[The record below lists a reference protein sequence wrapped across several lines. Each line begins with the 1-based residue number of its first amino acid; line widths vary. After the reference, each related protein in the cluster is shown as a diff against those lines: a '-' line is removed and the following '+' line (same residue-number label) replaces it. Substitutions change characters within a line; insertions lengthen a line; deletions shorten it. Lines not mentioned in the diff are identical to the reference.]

1 MRRRNRLH
9 ATAGEQHRVALRPVI
24 AAGLGVDLGRAENS
38 PIHSTSVVSSRRVIQ
53 IVQRRQ
59 QRLVGDRQVVFLDD
73 RVCACC

>member
-1 MRRRNRLH
+1 
-9 ATAGEQHRVALRPVI
+9 VI